1 MAETV
6 KVKETKVQNFV
17 TVKNVVLKSI
27 STPTMILRVAQDKAI
42 NPQEVFV
49 RVTFEYGGKDVVVSN
64 KLRYL
69 TKTGYVELTN
79 AVDNKTPVTLEVDT
93 MSGFFHVVKDVKVDD
108 LFKDSV
114 EKVDVSKFN
123 LAALLK

>member
-1 MAETV
+1 MEI
-6 KVKETKVQNFV
+6 KFQEKRKQNFV
-17 TVKNVVLKSI
+17 KVENVVLKSI
-27 STPTMILRVAQDKAI
+27 STPTMIQRVAQDKGI

-69 TKTGYVELTN
+69 TKAGYVELTT
-79 AVDNKTPVTLEVDT
+79 AVANKTPVTLEVDT
-93 MSGFFHVVKDVKVDD
+93 MSGFFHVVKDIKVDD
-108 LFKDSV
+108 LFKESV
-114 EKVDVSKFN
+114 AKTDISKFN